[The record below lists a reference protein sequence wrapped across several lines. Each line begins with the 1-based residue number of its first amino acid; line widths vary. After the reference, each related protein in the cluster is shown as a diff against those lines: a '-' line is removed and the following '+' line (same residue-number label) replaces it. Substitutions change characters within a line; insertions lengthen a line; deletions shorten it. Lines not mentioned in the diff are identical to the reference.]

1 MTDRRPSR
9 FASREILSLFPTM
22 LFGAPVGDGL
32 PALAATA
39 RARLTGSGPGRRS
52 PPDLHRDPAF
62 AGLAAA
68 LTRGARQALDE
79 LGYLKTVRPQLGALW
94 ATAAP
99 AQRAEPLVQAGNAFF
114 AGLLVLEAPG
124 EPVLRAADPRPQALV
139 LQPAVS
145 ETNALNATEV
155 LLPLPLGR
163 ALLFPGWLAHG
174 LAPSA
179 APGERLVLRFSLLFE
194 NMVAELSPPNWD
206 HPHGKRMAP

>member
-1 MTDRRPSR
+1 MSR
-9 FASREILSLFPTM
+9 FAARESIPLFPTV
-22 LFGAPVGDGL
+22 LFALPVEGL
-32 PALAATA
+32 AALAAAA
-39 RARLTGSGPGRRS
+39 RQRLPAGPARRQT

-62 AGLAAA
+62 AGLVAG

-79 LGYLKTVRPQLGALW
+79 LAYLKTVRPQVSALW
-94 ATAAP
+94 ASAAP

-124 EPVLRAADPRPQALV
+124 EPVLRAADPRPQAQV

-155 LLPLPLGR
+155 LLPLPVGR

-194 NMVAELSPPNWD
+194 NMVAEVSPPNWD
-206 HPHGKRMAP
+206 HPHGKRMDR